1 MDPITLDQL
10 IALAAMAVSAITLV
24 VGFVRSGHQ
33 AAADSQRI
41 SDQLATIRETTE
53 RTAEKMDDLDVKI
66 DDHTGRL
73 ARAEQDVINLRA
85 RVDRIEQRCDRHFGN
100 STN

>member
-1 MDPITLDQL
+1 MNPITLDQI
-10 IALAAMAVSAITLV
+10 IALAAMAVSAIALV
-24 VGFVRSGHQ
+24 AGFVRSGHQ

-41 SDQLATIRETTE
+41 SDQLASIRDTTE
-53 RTAEKMDDLDVKI
+53 RTAEKMDALDAKI

-73 ARAEQDVINLRA
+73 ARAEQDVMNLRA

-100 STN
+100 NVK